1 MNQQPRLLFGSSAG
15 ITKVLDQCGRFARGR
30 EPVLLEGEPGTGK
43 TALAEHIHRLSGR
56 PGEFVKASAS
66 HIPVNLEL
74 AHLGGHARGAYTGA
88 DRDQPG
94 LLETAHRGTFF
105 LDELGNASGAVQE
118 ILLQVIED
126 GTIRR
131 VRELRTRPLDVKI
144 VFATNADLPAM
155 IARGVFRR
163 DLYDRLGFLK
173 IHVPSLRDRRD
184 EIPGLLRHYLQVEAA
199 ALGLEFEPALSAELL
214 TWLYAAPWPGNV
226 RELENLCKRLVR
238 YADLG
243 RPLGLAD
250 LPDDFAAR
258 SGPDRSSTDDEL
270 TQARRANEALQ
281 QVKGN
286 KSAAARLLG
295 ISRTEFY
302 RRLHGPE
309 EARDAG

>member
-1 MNQQPRLLFGSSAG
+1 MNQQPRLLFGSSAA
-15 ITKVLDQCGRFARGR
+15 ITKVLDQCVRFARGR

-43 TALAEHIHRLSGR
+43 TALAEQIHRLSQR
-56 PGEFVKASAS
+56 PGEFDKASAS

-105 LDELGNASGAVQE
+105 LDELGNASSTVQD

-131 VRELRTRPLDVKI
+131 VRELRTRPLDIKL
-144 VFATNADLPAM
+144 VFATNADLRDM
-155 IARGVFRR
+155 ISRGVFRR

-173 IHVPSLRDRRD
+173 IRVPSLRDRRD
-184 EIPGLLRHYLQVEAA
+184 EIPGLLRYYLDAEAA
-199 ALGLEFEPALSAELL
+199 ALGQTAQPLLSAELL
-214 TWLYAAPWPGNV
+214 ATLYAAPWPGNV

-243 RPLGLAD
+243 RPLDLRD
-250 LPDDFAAR
+250 LPDDFAV
-258 SGPDRSSTDDEL
+258 
-270 TQARRANEALQ
+270 RA
-281 QVKGN
+281 GH
-286 KSAAARLLG
+286 
-295 ISRTEFY
+295 Y
-302 RRLHGPE
+302 P
-309 EARDAG
+309 